1 MKRLVAILT
10 AAVVTSLI
18 ALAMLVVGV
27 NAVTNP
33 NSVPVSDSPNIP
45 SAVTQPTST
54 ADPQAAAQI
63 NQLKSLVAQYQSRE
77 QQYPTQVNQLNSQ
90 VQQLQGVLQQLQQ
103 LGIIRINA
111 DGSIQLGRGRR
122 GDN

>member
-27 NAVTNP
+27 NAMVNP
-33 NSVPVSDSPNIP
+33 NSVPVSDSPNAP
-45 SAVTQPTST
+45 STVTQTT
-54 ADPQAAAQI
+54 TTMDPQAAAQI

-77 QQYPTQVNQLNSQ
+77 QQYQAQVNQLNTQ
-90 VQQLQGVLQQLQQ
+90 VQQLQGVLQQLQR

-111 DGSIQLGRGRR
+111 DGSIQLSRGGRG
-122 GDN
+122 G